1 MTAAHRQPSDRNMVI
16 ELCEALD
23 EHDVDLDSTPL
34 HQYVDPEALERVV
47 NSLDDDFE
55 ITFTI
60 EAISVTVTPKGVH
73 TQRRE

>member
-55 ITFTI
+55 ITFRV

>member
-1 MTAAHRQPSDRNMVI
+1 MTEAHRPSSDRKMVL

-23 EHDVDLDSTPL
+23 EHDVDLGSTPL

-55 ITFTI
+55 ITFTV
-60 EAISVTVTPKGVH
+60 EATSVTVTPKGVH